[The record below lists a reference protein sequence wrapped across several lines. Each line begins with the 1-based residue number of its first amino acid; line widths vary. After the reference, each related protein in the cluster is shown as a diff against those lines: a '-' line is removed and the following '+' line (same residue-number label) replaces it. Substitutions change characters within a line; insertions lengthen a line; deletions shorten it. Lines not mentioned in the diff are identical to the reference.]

1 MLWKFYFEISI
12 FLLSVLFITLLS
24 VNVSAKS
31 TEIDGLDF
39 GPLAGLV
46 GTWQGD
52 KGVEVAPGK
61 TVPNV
66 APYFEIIQIEVV
78 GDVTNAG
85 AEKLAVLSYHQEVFR
100 KADGKKFHGQI
111 GYWIYDAVTK
121 EIHHTISIPRA
132 VTVMASG
139 KLTASGA
146 IKLSTD
152 SQIGQSQF
160 MLDNA
165 KTTKFEMTLTL
176 NGDSLSYS
184 MITHLEIYGKAFPHT
199 DSNVLTRK

>member
-1 MLWKFYFEISI
+1 
-12 FLLSVLFITLLS
+12 
-24 VNVSAKS
+24 
-31 TEIDGLDF
+31 
-39 GPLAGLV
+39 
-46 GTWQGD
+46 
-52 KGVEVAPGK
+52 
-61 TVPNV
+61 
-66 APYFEIIQIEVV
+66 
-78 GDVTNAG
+78 
-85 AEKLAVLSYHQEVFR
+85 
-100 KADGKKFHGQI
+100 
-111 GYWIYDAVTK
+111 
-121 EIHHTISIPRA
+121 
-132 VTVMASG
+132 MASG

-199 DSNVLTRK
+199 DANVLTRK